1 MAVHTVND
9 DIINSAAAQ
18 NYFTHADRRVM
29 IGLRATLE
37 MLGLSVPSYAVRKPP
52 GPTPARAVSNAF
64 QADHGK
70 PTAKPVYS
78 DPLGERR
85 MGAAVA
91 KGLARNAKRQAGSSL
106 FNETFGG

>member
-1 MAVHTVND
+1 MAVRTVND

-18 NYFTHADRRVM
+18 DYFAHADRRVM

-37 MLGLSVPSYAVRKPP
+37 MLNLPVPPYAIRKPP
-52 GPTPARAVSNAF
+52 GPTPARAVANSF

-70 PTAKPVYS
+70 PATAVHS

-85 MGAAVA
+85 LSAAVNKAMA
-91 KGLARNAKRQAGSSL
+91 KSAKPKASASL
-106 FNETFGG
+106 FDDTFNG